1 VSLEAWLRDE
11 FFAQHCALFHQRP
24 FVWHIWDGASN
35 GFSALVSYH
44 KLAAPN
50 GEGRR
55 TLEKLIYS
63 YLGDWIERQRD
74 EQKREVAGADARLA
88 AAEHLKRELE
98 KILASEPPCDLF
110 VRWKPLHEQPIGW
123 EPDLD
128 DGVRINIRPFMTAR
142 PLDARARSACILR
155 TTPNIR
161 WDKDRGNEPSRP
173 RDDFPWF
180 WSWDES
186 DRPDFAGGE
195 RFDGKRRNGLHY
207 TTAAKRAARER
218 KRQGGTR

>member
-1 VSLEAWLRDE
+1 
-11 FFAQHCALFHQRP
+11 
-24 FVWHIWDGASN
+24 
-35 GFSALVSYH
+35 
-44 KLAAPN
+44 
-50 GEGRR
+50 
-55 TLEKLIYS
+55 
-63 YLGDWIERQRD
+63 
-74 EQKREVAGADARLA
+74 
-88 AAEHLKRELE
+88 
-98 KILASEPPCDLF
+98 
-110 VRWKPLHEQPIGW
+110 
-123 EPDLD
+123 
-128 DGVRINIRPFMTAR
+128 VRINIRPFMTAR